1 MTLLLAGQTVSSLA
15 EEKGNK
21 VIEIL
26 AAAVPLES
34 VFLGKL
40 LGFLGVA
47 VLFIAF
53 WMALAFGG
61 GLIAATQMDPAA
73 IAAAGKAGKAATA
86 LAATPATGWPF
97 FLGIGFIY
105 FVMRSEERR
114 VGKEWVRTFRS
125 RGSPYH

>member
-1 MTLLLAGQTVSSLA
+1 MIRRPPESTRTDTLFPYTTLFRS
-15 EEKGNK
+15 
-21 VIEIL
+21 
-26 AAAVPLES
+26 
-34 VFLGKL
+34 
-40 LGFLGVA
+40 
-47 VLFIAF
+47 FIAF

-105 FVMRSEERR
+105 FVMSLLLLGAVFLG
-114 VGKEWVRTFRS
+114 VGAQAATVREIQMQIGRA
-125 RGSPYH
+125 HV

>member
-1 MTLLLAGQTVSSLA
+1 MRISDWSSDVCSSDLGFGAVFVIFLLTLLLAGQTVSSLA

-61 GLIAATQMDPAA
+61 G
-73 IAAAGKAGKAATA
+73 
-86 LAATPATGWPF
+86 
-97 FLGIGFIY
+97 
-105 FVMRSEERR
+105 RSAERR
-114 VGKEWVRTFRS
+114 VGKECVRTCRS
-125 RGSPYH
+125 RWSPYH